1 MSPETW
7 ESFFLA
13 EVGAAAALGGLLFV
27 ALSINVKQIVEF
39 GGLADR
45 ALQAL
50 TVLVGILILGLLM
63 LMPNQT
69 PEALG
74 IEAILVTLLVLAVG
88 TWLGARGFRHA
99 DTRLRGR
106 YIANL
111 ITFEVAL
118 IPTLAGGVLLAAFG
132 DDFGLYLIAVGL
144 CLGFLKAISDA
155 WVFLIE
161 INR

>member
-27 ALSINVKQIVEF
+27 ALSINVKQIVES

-50 TVLVGILILGLLM
+50 TVLVGILILGSLLLM
-63 LMPNQT
+63 PDQT
-69 PEALG
+69 PEAIG
-74 IEAILVTLLVLAVG
+74 VEVLVVTVLVLALG
-88 TWLGARGFRHA
+88 TWFGGRGFRHA
-99 DTRLRGR
+99 EAEFRGR
-106 YIANL
+106 FVINL
-111 ITFEVAL
+111 VTFEAAQ
-118 IPTLAGGVLLAAFG
+118 IPTLAGGILLIAFG
-132 DDFGLYLIAVGL
+132 DEIGLYLVAIGICFGFIKAV
-144 CLGFLKAISDA
+144 SDA
-155 WVFLIE
+155 WVFLVE